1 MVSCNKEKTESKSN
15 FLKDASNETE
25 SFSLAVSGYE
35 MEQVQSL
42 SGVQNNMYTEGIIE
56 YTKNGKLLAAVNFGE
71 GTSQDKAKLIIDGV
85 ESEISLM
92 KEDKNGKYKIVI
104 KQPLVKSVS
113 CGYEIVSGI
122 IEYYEIKSGN
132 WVASIDFGD
141 GTCDDLASKTTKNG
155 VTLFTISDYY

>member
-1 MVSCNKEKTESKSN
+1 
-15 FLKDASNETE
+15 
-25 SFSLAVSGYE
+25 
-35 MEQVQSL
+35 
-42 SGVQNNMYTEGIIE
+42 
-56 YTKNGKLLAAVNFGE
+56 
-71 GTSQDKAKLIIDGV
+71 
-85 ESEISLM
+85 M